1 METHTIKKVTLEFP
15 IGALTAMRLT
25 SEEFC
30 QSMRLAAAVK
40 WYEMGIISQEKA
52 SEIAGINRE
61 DFLLSLIK
69 YKVTPFQ
76 YTTEEVL
83 KEGGYE

>member
-1 METHTIKKVTLEFP
+1 METRNTKKVTLEFP
-15 IGALTAMRLT
+15 IDALTAMRLT
-25 SEEFC
+25 SEEFS

-40 WYEMGIISQEKA
+40 WYEIGIISQEKA
-52 SEIAGINRE
+52 AAIAGINRE
-61 DFLLSLIK
+61 DFLLSLTK

-76 YTTEEVL
+76 YTIEEIL

>member
-1 METHTIKKVTLEFP
+1 METPTTKKVTLEFP
-15 IGALTAMRLT
+15 IDALTAMRLT
-25 SEEFC
+25 SEEFS

-40 WYEMGIISQEKA
+40 WYELGKISQEKA
-52 SEIAGINRE
+52 SEIAGMNRE
-61 DFLLSLIK
+61 DFLLSLIN

>member
-1 METHTIKKVTLEFP
+1 
-15 IGALTAMRLT
+15 
-25 SEEFC
+25 
-30 QSMRLAAAVK
+30 MRLAPAIK
-40 WYEMGIISQEKA
+40 WYELGKISQEKA
-52 SEIAGINRE
+52 SEIAGMNRE
-61 DFLLSLIK
+61 DFLLSLIN